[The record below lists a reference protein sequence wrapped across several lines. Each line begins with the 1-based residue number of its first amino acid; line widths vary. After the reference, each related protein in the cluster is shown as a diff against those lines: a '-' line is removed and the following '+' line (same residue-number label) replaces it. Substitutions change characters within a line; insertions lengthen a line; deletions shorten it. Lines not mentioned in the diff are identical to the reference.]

1 MKYDH
6 AVKYNGKF
14 YKAGEDVPVRAVK
27 KPKAANDKSPDK
39 KPTDEG

>member
-14 YKAGEDVPVRAVK
+14 YKAGEDVPVPAAK
-27 KPKAANDKSPDK
+27 KSKTAGDKSPDK